1 MFQES
6 AVQRSAYWIAI
17 WVMFVPFGW
26 GLGWAGSRFV
36 TTPSS
41 GIEGTWVEV
50 IFMCYLFGGDIAA
63 HAYGLVVVGVLGA
76 KKKRLLWVLFTALIP
91 PAVFVAVA
99 AVGPQ
104 SQGPG
109 GVWISF
115 PTYATLL
122 GAHFLASI
130 QFALG
135 VYMAARQ
142 KPRVRPG
149 PAGSPR

>member
-6 AVQRSAYWIAI
+6 ALQRSAYWTAR
-17 WVMFVPFGW
+17 WAMFVPFGW
-26 GLGWAGSRFV
+26 CLIWAGSRFV
-36 TTPSS
+36 TLPSS
-41 GIEGTWVEV
+41 GITGTRFYASVL
-50 IFMCYLFGGDIAA
+50 FYLFGGDIAA

-76 KKKRLLWVLFTALIP
+76 KKKRLVWVLFTALIP

-99 AVGPQ
+99 AVGPR
-104 SQGPG
+104 SQGG
-109 GVWISF
+109 EWIRL

-130 QFALG
+130 LFALG